1 MDIRHQKEKRRKMT
15 KGFGGFTNNDIDDSK
30 DGKAKVI
37 IDQAEVDNLL
47 RDYKKLKKYMR
58 SPIFELKKMDGTET
72 LISELLEEAKDIDL

>member
-1 MDIRHQKEKRRKMT
+1 MT
-15 KGFGGFTNNDIDDSK
+15 KGFGEFTNNDIDDSK